1 MFRSAGSIGQG
12 VVVTRLPALVS
23 GLKTKDRVAGQ
34 TVSAKL
40 SSFKSVN
47 DIPDAP
53 KPVRQGPTSSSRR
66 GLPADSKDV
75 SDVSDVLPLDIWTS
89 GGAQDYSNGWAVLD
103 GRLDTAWNGVPAT
116 GGCWMVFTY
125 QPGITVS
132 NVVVQFAGNSRT
144 NLMMLGAV
152 DVQKWFELPV
162 GTPFENPVFLN
173 YLWFIFPA
181 NTTGGVTRINEIFV
195 NGEQKT
201 K

>member
-1 MFRSAGSIGQG
+1 
-12 VVVTRLPALVS
+12 
-23 GLKTKDRVAGQ
+23 
-34 TVSAKL
+34 
-40 SSFKSVN
+40 
-47 DIPDAP
+47 
-53 KPVRQGPTSSSRR
+53 
-66 GLPADSKDV
+66 
-75 SDVSDVLPLDIWTS
+75 VSDVLPLDIWTS